1 MISLPYEPSFDDD
14 AGDGSSSPGGRLGVF
29 NRLEL
34 PVGTFISG
42 VVLRGWEPS
51 GYARENRSSW
61 LSDSGVLLGPK
72 PLGDEAQGDVG
83 VRLTERQ
90 IISVLI
96 INQKGLSTH
105 HL

>member
-1 MISLPYEPSFDDD
+1 MAMISLPYEPSFDDD

-51 GYARENRSSW
+51 G
-61 LSDSGVLLGPK
+61 
-72 PLGDEAQGDVG
+72 
-83 VRLTERQ
+83 
-90 IISVLI
+90 
-96 INQKGLSTH
+96 
-105 HL
+105 

>member
-1 MISLPYEPSFDDD
+1 MDLCFAVARQDHKKQGALSHHRAGCLTLRVRAMAMISLPYEPSFDDD

-51 GYARENRSSW
+51 G
-61 LSDSGVLLGPK
+61 
-72 PLGDEAQGDVG
+72 
-83 VRLTERQ
+83 
-90 IISVLI
+90 
-96 INQKGLSTH
+96 
-105 HL
+105 